1 MRRLPDK
8 RKPAPM
14 VFGTGSEI
22 ESFDQQIDNREHNPD
37 SSFNQ
42 GQTPLAPSPCP
53 IAVARQFGFLFAVY
67 VRHASGDDERRGL
80 YESVKTAS
88 LAAREL
94 NRLFGLERGAA

>member
-1 MRRLPDK
+1 MQPPDQK
-8 RKPAPM
+8 RKTPPVTSGA
-14 VFGTGSEI
+14 FQSSNSGLGQT
-22 ESFDQQIDNREHNPD
+22 EHSPD

-42 GQTPLAPSPCP
+42 GLTPLAPSPCP